1 MFPSLTRG
9 ILRRA
14 VSNHI
19 KKNIK
24 YSTQT
29 ANQLVEALQPL
40 EESTYLD
47 LTFGSGHHTKHLL
60 ETCNCNVFGLDCDE
74 KVSPIMD
81 EVKKKFPARFSSE
94 IGRFSQLVDI
104 VSRERR
110 FKTPIQGIILDIGVS
125 DLQFEDKRRGFDI
138 FRNGHLDMRM
148 DSSLKITAAQI
159 VQHGSKEDMTRI
171 FRKYGGVKR
180 AKQIV
185 SDIIEAKYML
195 RKMETIRNFRLL
207 LRESHERIPYFVDQ
221 GEEEIEENIVRIFEA
236 LRRFVNDELNEFDF
250 VLRFAE
256 AILKPGCV
264 LVIITK
270 SLIEE
275 SLLNRFLFREVSRE
289 DHENNCKTFMWKV
302 MSKNIISDREKL
314 FVIKKLDKE

>member
-1 MFPSLTRG
+1 MFSSLTRG
-9 ILRRA
+9 IIRRA

-60 ETCNCNVFGLDCDE
+60 ETCNCNVFGLDCDV

-81 EVKKKFPARFSSE
+81 EVFKKFPARFSSE
-94 IGRFSQLVDI
+94 IGRFSQLGDI

-138 FRNGHLDMRM
+138 FQNGHLDMRM

-159 VQHGSKEDMTRI
+159 VQHGSKEDMSRI

-180 AKQIV
+180 SKQIA

-195 RKMETIRNFRLL
+195 KKLETVRDFRLFL
-207 LRESHERIPYFVDQ
+207 LESHERIQYFVDQ
-221 GEEEIEENIVRIFEA
+221 GVEEIEENVGRIFEA
-236 LRRFVNDELNEFDF
+236 LRRFVNDELNELDF

-256 AILKPGCV
+256 KILKPGCV
-264 LVIITK
+264 LAIITK
-270 SLIEE
+270 SPIEE
-275 SLLNRFLFREVSRE
+275 SLLNRYLFKEVSQ

-302 MSKNIISDREKL
+302 MSKNIISDSGKL
-314 FVIKKLDKE
+314 FVVKKLDMK